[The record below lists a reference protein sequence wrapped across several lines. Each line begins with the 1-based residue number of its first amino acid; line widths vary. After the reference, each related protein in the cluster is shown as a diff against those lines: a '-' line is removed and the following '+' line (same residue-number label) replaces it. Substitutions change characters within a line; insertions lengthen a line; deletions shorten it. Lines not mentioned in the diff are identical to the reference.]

1 MSGHSKWA
9 TTKRQKS
16 VVDVK
21 RGKTFTKLANVIAMA
36 ARSGGPNPDSNP
48 SLRLAIDRARSENVP
63 RENIERAIKRGS
75 GTLEGVTLEEFSYD
89 AIGPAGVAIIIDGV
103 TDNKNRTLSELRQA
117 LLHHGAKMAETGSQ
131 RWQFERKGMIVVVS
145 TKENRE
151 SIELTA
157 IESGAED
164 VRGNDTRV
172 EILVQPGQLEQ
183 VKNAL
188 TQEKLEVAEAEVR
201 YITKN
206 PLPVDPKT
214 QQAVQELTDVLLER
228 DDVQSVVTNIA

>member
-63 RENIERAIKRGS
+63 RENIDRAIKRGS

-103 TDNKNRTLSELRQA
+103 TDNKNRTLSELRQI
-117 LLHHGAKMAETGSQ
+117 LLHHNAKMAETGSQ
-131 RWQFERKGMIVVVS
+131 RWQFERKGVILVAS

-151 SIELTA
+151 SIELAA
-157 IESGAED
+157 IELGAED
-164 VRGNDTRV
+164 VVADDARV
-172 EILVQPGQLEQ
+172 EVVVNPGELEQ

-188 TQEKLEVAEAEVR
+188 TQKKLEVVEAEVR
-201 YITKN
+201 YIAKN
-206 PLPVDPKT
+206 PLPVDSKT
-214 QQAVQELTDVLLER
+214 QQAVRELTDLLLER
-228 DDVQSVVTNIA
+228 DDIQSVVTNLA